1 MYMNKSIATAFLLII
16 LTPWLSLAQEVQHVE
31 NANDPTA
38 VDATVEEQ
46 VVSAEGNVNLD
57 FKDAELHNVLRVLS
71 HKSGVNIVAGP
82 EVKGVVT
89 IQLKDVPWK
98 RALEVILE
106 TYGYG
111 HQQKENI
118 IIVTTIENL
127 KKRREDALV
136 LAEQEPLI
144 TKTFILNY
152 AKAKQVIAS
161 IDKLKTDRGHI
172 NFDDRTNS

>member
-1 MYMNKSIATAFLLII
+1 MNKTAAIVI
-16 LTPWLSLAQEVQHVE
+16 LWVVLACPLCLAQYDE
-31 NANDPTA
+31 NADNTQGVANTPN
-38 VDATVEEQ
+38 VDNTQSADNTPSADSTQNVQNAEPILSVSAEGTSI
-46 VVSAEGNVNLD
+46 SAEGNVNLD

-82 EVKGVVT
+82 EVKGLVT

-111 HQQKENI
+111 YQQKDNI

-127 KKRREDALV
+127 KKRREDAMV
-136 LAEQEPLI
+136 LAEQ
-144 TKTFILNY
+144 
-152 AKAKQVIAS
+152 
-161 IDKLKTDRGHI
+161 
-172 NFDDRTNS
+172 